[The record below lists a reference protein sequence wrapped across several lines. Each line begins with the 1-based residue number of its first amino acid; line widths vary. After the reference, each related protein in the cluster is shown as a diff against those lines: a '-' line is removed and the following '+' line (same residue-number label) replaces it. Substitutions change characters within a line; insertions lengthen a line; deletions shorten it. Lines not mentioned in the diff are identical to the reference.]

1 MLVDISFSSLDL
13 EKHGNTC
20 TGTLCLY
27 VSCIYGNKCML
38 SPVLLGVGVC
48 RLPITVTTGPTGK
61 VEGRW
66 SDLHT

>member
-1 MLVDISFSSLDL
+1 METLLNLRGKLVEFIAFNCCYCQN
-13 EKHGNTC
+13 ER
-20 TGTLCLY
+20 
-27 VSCIYGNKCML
+27 

-48 RLPITVTTGPTGK
+48 RLPITVTMGPTGN